1 MKQKN
6 KAVIIWFVVIVAVV
20 GLFLIPRIFN
30 KNNDANAKVPCLLP
44 NMPMLQHIHPVL
56 KIEVDGVNEII
67 PNEIGLSPACEKA
80 VHTHEEGD
88 GTIHVE
94 AQDNRQYT
102 LNDFFSVWGKSIFR
116 EGYNLEISADGNVV
130 QDSAQIIFKDSQQIV
145 LKYTK
150 I

>member
-44 NMPMLQHIHPVL
+44 NIPLVQHIHP
-56 KIEVDGVNEII
+56 KITIIVDGVNEII
-67 PNEIGLSPACEKA
+67 PNEIGLNSACEKA
-80 VHTHEEGD
+80 IHTHEEGD

-94 AQDNRQYT
+94 SQDSRQYT
-102 LNDFFSVWGKSIFR
+102 LGDFFSVWSKSISR
-116 EGYNLEISADGNVV
+116 EGYNLGITVDGGIV
-130 QDSAQIIFKDSQQIV
+130 QDSAQIIFKDGQQIV